1 MLRKRSAAV
10 LVLGLGL
17 VTAPGAPA
25 QAASASPTTIQ
36 LPEGFQPEGVETGP
50 GAVAYF
56 SSMAD
61 GSIYRVNLRTGHGAI
76 FSKGPGTP
84 SLGMKLD
91 SHGRLFVA
99 GGTGGDV
106 RVLDTQ
112 TGRVLARY
120 QVATGPTFVNDIIL
134 THGAAWITDSTAPVL
149 YELPLR
155 GGRLPAAPVRIP
167 LIGDLKYQPGFNSNG
182 ITATPDGK
190 GLLVVQSNTGGL
202 FHVTWTGK
210 TRRVNLHGDSLRQG
224 DGLLL
229 RGRTMYAVEGHDN
242 AVAVLRLNAAGTDGH
257 VVRRVTD
264 RRFDVPSTVA
274 AFGSRIYLP
283 NARFNTTPTPTTP
296 YWAIAIPRP

>member
-1 MLRKRSAAV
+1 MSRSVSFTRREALKLAAA
-10 LVLGLGL
+10 
-17 VTAPGAPA
+17 TALA
-25 QAASASPTTIQ
+25 
-36 LPEGFQPEGVETGP
+36 
-50 GAVAYF
+50 
-56 SSMAD
+56 
-61 GSIYRVNLRTGHGAI
+61 
-76 FSKGPGTP
+76 
-84 SLGMKLD
+84 
-91 SHGRLFVA
+91 
-99 GGTGGDV
+99 GTG
-106 RVLDTQ
+106 LPPFAWAA
-112 TGRVLARY
+112 GRSGL
-120 QVATGPTFVNDIIL
+120 
-134 THGAAWITDSTAPVL
+134 HGLSIF
-149 YELPLR
+149 
-155 GGRLPAAPVRIP
+155 
-167 LIGDLKYQPGFNSNG
+167 GDLKYQPGFNSNG